1 MRRAVVLIPSNIAEG
16 AARKGDREFIQFIP
30 IAFGFI
36 VE

>member
-1 MRRAVVLIPSNIAEG
+1 VDTFNSFKTYYIAEG

-30 IAFGFI
+30 IAFGSL